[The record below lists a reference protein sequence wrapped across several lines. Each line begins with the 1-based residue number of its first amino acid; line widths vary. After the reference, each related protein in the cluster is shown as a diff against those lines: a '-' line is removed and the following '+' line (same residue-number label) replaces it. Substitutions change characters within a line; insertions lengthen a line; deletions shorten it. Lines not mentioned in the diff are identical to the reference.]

1 MSNIFVSKDFVANKL
16 NAEEAF
22 ALQRSLL
29 NKTIKI
35 IVDPIYGL
43 YTEEGF
49 PVAIA
54 TYRKFKIKKHYEFY
68 AKVIE
73 VEPIITIYEVPE
85 EA

>member
-1 MSNIFVSKDFVANKL
+1 MSNIFVSKDFVVNKL

-73 VEPIITIYEVPE
+73 VEPIVTIYEVPE

>member
-1 MSNIFVSKDFVANKL
+1 MNNIFKSKNFIANKL
-16 NAEEAF
+16 TAEDAF

-29 NKTIKI
+29 NKVVKI
-35 IVDPIYGL
+35 IVDPVYGL
-43 YTEEGF
+43 FTEEGF

-68 AKVIE
+68 AKIIE
-73 VEPIITIYEVPE
+73 VEPIVTIYEVPE